1 MEALEPTLSKTPVL
15 LEQLAGYT
23 GCEKYIQNVRY
34 FTEID
39 RGRMTCGRL
48 EHQNRILQEAGGA
61 T

>member
-34 FTEID
+34 LTEFYC
-39 RGRMTCGRL
+39 RWEQVLRL
-48 EHQNRILQEAGGA
+48 
-61 T
+61 